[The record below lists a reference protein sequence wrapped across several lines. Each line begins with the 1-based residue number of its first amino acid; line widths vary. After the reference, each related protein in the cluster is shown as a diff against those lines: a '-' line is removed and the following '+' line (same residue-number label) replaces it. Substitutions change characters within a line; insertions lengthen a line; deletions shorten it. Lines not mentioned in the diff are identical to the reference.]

1 MSEAIKLSATVRQEK
16 LRDLKDVIPAVM
28 YGSGSENASLTVKRS
43 EFEKVFAQSGESG
56 LISLSVADGAGV
68 PVIIKDLQ
76 MDPVRHRIIHV
87 DFFKVNMKE
96 KVKAEVSL
104 EFVGEAPAV
113 KSFGGIVMHNFDT
126 LEIECLPSDLMQKVE
141 VDMSVL
147 KNIGDAIHISDIQL
161 PSGVVFVSEPETMIA
176 QVIEPKKTVED
187 AAADTA
193 IEETAA
199 ANAAAAGKPEEKKE
213 EEKK

>member
-1 MSEAIKLSATVRQEK
+1 MSEAIKLSAAIRQDR
-16 LRDLKDVIPAVM
+16 LRDLKDIIPAVI
-28 YGSGSENASLTVKRS
+28 YGSGATNESLSVNRG

-56 LISLSVADGAGV
+56 LISLSIGDAAGV

-76 MDPVRHRIIHV
+76 MDPVKHRIIHV
-87 DFFKVNMKE
+87 DFYKVNMKE

-113 KSFGGIVMHNFDT
+113 KAFGGIVMHNFDT
-126 LEIECLPSDLMQKVE
+126 LEIECLPADLMQKVE
-141 VDMSVL
+141 VDMSGL
-147 KNIGDAIHISDIQL
+147 KNIGDAIHISDIKL

-187 AAADTA
+187 AAAD
-193 IEETAA
+193 AA
-199 ANAAAAGKPEEKKE
+199 LDAPAAEGEAKPEEKKE
-213 EEKK
+213 EKAEEQK